1 MGGLLAGRGAVRWGA
16 PTCNGVGCVYRGL
29 CNGGLCVGIGAAQW
43 RGGDT
48 ALGGPCVSRAA
59 VGRGAAQLRGGH
71 ACALGQCTGGA
82 VRMQWDGGYMHAGGG
97 WGGGGVSNE
106 GAGGVCIWASPL
118 SPQTPVPP
126 LTWGPRALCLVS
138 LPVLRPAPPPSRAPS
153 EEETAAGAGLGTS
166 SRGCHGPSCRA
177 TNANPVQT
185 RPLPQLCPT
194 TGHSSR
200 KGARKPWGQGDG
212 DLQAKILVPVID
224 QCPLVWVP
232 AGDGQPLTLVLTRNH
247 HWRSGQPHGPL
258 LLGTTLY
265 DKFRFF
271 LRHVQMPR
279 PLCSP
284 RKPE

>member
-1 MGGLLAGRGAVRWGA
+1 MHLGQPSLPPNPSS
-16 PTCNGVGCVYRGL
+16 PTH
-29 CNGGLCVGIGAAQW
+29 
-43 RGGDT
+43 
-48 ALGGPCVSRAA
+48 LGPTSPVPCVPA
-59 VGRGAAQLRGGH
+59 GAE
-71 ACALGQCTGGA
+71 
-82 VRMQWDGGYMHAGGG
+82 AG
-97 WGGGGVSNE
+97 
-106 GAGGVCIWASPL
+106 P
-118 SPQTPVPP
+118 
-126 LTWGPRALCLVS
+126 
-138 LPVLRPAPPPSRAPS
+138 PPPSRAPS

>member
-1 MGGLLAGRGAVRWGA
+1 MHLGQPSLPPNPSS
-16 PTCNGVGCVYRGL
+16 PTH
-29 CNGGLCVGIGAAQW
+29 
-43 RGGDT
+43 
-48 ALGGPCVSRAA
+48 LGPTSPVPCVPA
-59 VGRGAAQLRGGH
+59 GAE
-71 ACALGQCTGGA
+71 
-82 VRMQWDGGYMHAGGG
+82 AG
-97 WGGGGVSNE
+97 
-106 GAGGVCIWASPL
+106 
-118 SPQTPVPP
+118 
-126 LTWGPRALCLVS
+126 
-138 LPVLRPAPPPSRAPS
+138 PPPSRAPS
-153 EEETAAGAGLGTS
+153 EEEMAAGAGLGTS